1 MSARQEKEKRRTGD
15 EMYRYHLEYKRWLKR
30 RPSIIH
36 FIKYIRWR
44 KEEPR

>member
-1 MSARQEKEKRRTGD
+1 MSARQEKEKRRTSD
-15 EMYRYHLEYKRWLKR
+15 EMYRYHLEHKRWLKR

-36 FIKYIRWR
+36 FAKYIHWR